1 MKKIFFLLLAAA
13 AVAGCNKASN
23 DAAPAHADLS
33 AMEKNSNSSGNS
45 NKVNI
50 RHNGNVISVSANA
63 LSGHLAHGDQ
73 LVVKAADMATSIND
87 VLADPSK
94 WFFFND
100 ETDAIDNSLGS
111 FVSGPSTPPYGSGSV
126 QISVSG
132 TQRRNL
138 ATYQFAGMPLADI
151 TVLAFSTYNPSAGNG
166 GAANRSAYLNFNV
179 DFNGSDTWQ
188 KRLLF
193 TPPSGSVAQN
203 TWQEWD
209 CIDGGN
215 AVWRWSGGN
224 FPGTS
229 VSTMTWSDLLSTY
242 PGIRVRVTDS
252 WLGIRVGSPY
262 TNGYTE
268 NIDGFKL
275 NDKTFDFEN

>member
-1 MKKIFFLLLAAA
+1 MKKLMPVLLAVSV
-13 AVAGCNKASN
+13 VAGCNKASN
-23 DAAPAHADLS
+23 EAEPAS
-33 AMEKNSNSSGNS
+33 TTTPISSMEKQSNNSA
-45 NKVNI
+45 KVKL
-50 RHNGNVISVSANA
+50 RHNGQVIQVSANA
-63 LSGHLAHGDQ
+63 MNAHLAHGDQ
-73 LVVKAADMATSIND
+73 IVVQSRDMAQNISD
-87 VLADPSK
+87 VQADPTK
-94 WFFFND
+94 WFFYND

-111 FVSGPSTPPYGSGSV
+111 FVSGPGTAPYGSGSA

-138 ATYQFAGMPLADI
+138 ATYQFSGTPLADI

-166 GAANRSAYLNFNV
+166 GAANRSGYLNFNV

-188 KRLLF
+188 RRLVF
-193 TPPSGSVAQN
+193 TPPANAIAQN

-209 CIDGGN
+209 CIDNGN
-215 AVWRWSGGN
+215 AVWRYSGGN

-229 VSTMTWSDLLSTY
+229 VSSMTWSNLLSTY
-242 PGIRVRVTDS
+242 PGIRIRVTDS

-262 TNGYTE
+262 ANGYTE

-275 NDKTFDFEN
+275 NTRTYDFDN